1 MSDIEPKQKIVYD
14 KWIEILKPKIDR
26 IYPQMDNAESR
37 KNNIQKLAQENA
49 RYMTS
54 VFTPTKMGHTINL
67 RQLNHLIS
75 KFENYYEENKN
86 SESPLMNKIA
96 QSMKDFVDQTKERW
110 FIEGLQNQT
119 DRDLSLFNSS
129 KLEKNQVYSTT
140 INEHFADSYVTSYK
154 LSLAGLAQ
162 AHRHRTINYN
172 ILNGAELKAPL
183 GVFIPRIIRYDS
195 DLMRE
200 WKEDLYGI
208 AETDYPQAQL
218 VAVAERGIIED
229 FRSKALLRM
238 CGHAQAEI
246 MENTHETAKKYFQ
259 YIDTFGKNALK
270 PKCQQGI
277 KCPSNC
283 VWTGKKALERLV

>member
-1 MSDIEPKQKIVYD
+1 EKSARYTIMSDIEPKQKIVYD

-110 FIEGLQNQT
+110 FIEGLQN
-119 DRDLSLFNSS
+119 
-129 KLEKNQVYSTT
+129 
-140 INEHFADSYVTSYK
+140 
-154 LSLAGLAQ
+154 
-162 AHRHRTINYN
+162 
-172 ILNGAELKAPL
+172 
-183 GVFIPRIIRYDS
+183 
-195 DLMRE
+195 
-200 WKEDLYGI
+200 
-208 AETDYPQAQL
+208 
-218 VAVAERGIIED
+218 
-229 FRSKALLRM
+229 
-238 CGHAQAEI
+238 
-246 MENTHETAKKYFQ
+246 
-259 YIDTFGKNALK
+259 
-270 PKCQQGI
+270 
-277 KCPSNC
+277 
-283 VWTGKKALERLV
+283 